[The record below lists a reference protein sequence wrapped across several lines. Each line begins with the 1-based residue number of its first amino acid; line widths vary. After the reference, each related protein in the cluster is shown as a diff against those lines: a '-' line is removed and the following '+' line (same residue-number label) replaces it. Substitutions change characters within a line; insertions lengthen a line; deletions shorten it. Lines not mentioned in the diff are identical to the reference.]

1 MSKSGRYSAD
11 RKKIETLTASHT
23 VEVAE
28 CGTIFILNANGGGT
42 VTLPNASDA
51 GNGWWAKFILG
62 AKNAAAVWNINATDA
77 DGDNMHNIVV
87 DEAGGNEDSHGGTA
101 GDQVIFTANTGE
113 IGCQVEV
120 VTDGSKWYCLSH
132 SNAAGAI
139 TSD

>member
-11 RKKIETLTASHT
+11 RKKIENLTGAKT
-23 VEVAE
+23 VEVHD
-28 CGTIFILNANGGGT
+28 CGTVFTLNAAGGGN
-42 VTLPNASDA
+42 VTLPNAATA
-51 GNGWWAKFILG
+51 GKGWWCKFILG
-62 AKNAAAVWNINATDA
+62 TKNTGGAWNINATTA

-101 GDQVIFTANTGE
+101 GDQVIFTQNTGE

-132 SNAAGAI
+132 SNATGAI

>member
-62 AKNAAAVWNINATDA
+62 AKNGAAVWNINATDA